1 MEYDYEQADDMKQDE
16 NSNMAEPTK
25 DHVPIRS
32 TKDLGFAAFCRMR
45 KLVLRSAKRVNRKVF
60 EFNFEDPHDRWGDLK
75 LEFSNSESADFDASM
90 RHLKKMLNN

>member
-1 MEYDYEQADDMKQDE
+1 MDYDYEQADNMEQDE
-16 NSNMAEPTK
+16 RTNMREPPK
-25 DHVPIRS
+25 DSVPIRS

-45 KLVLRSAKRVNRKVF
+45 KLVLRSAKRVSRKVF
-60 EFNFEDPHDRWGDLK
+60 EFNFEDPHYRWDDLK